1 MGNGIKR
8 FESLVYRNFNNPGR
22 GIERTVHDLSAYR
35 IPSPPEQARA
45 FTAVPRVTASPLVKT
60 PCN

>member
-1 MGNGIKR
+1 MGNGIER
-8 FESLVYRNFNNPGR
+8 FESLVYRNFNNRGR

-35 IPSPPEQARA
+35 IPSPPEHSLT
-45 FTAVPRVTASPLVKT
+45 FTAVPRVTMSLPVKT